1 VPAAG
6 RGGAPA
12 ARSSA
17 APAAASAAGVGSNVR
32 GAVALRRVAV
42 ARAAAGLREAG
53 DDFAAAVFAP
63 ADDFAAA
70 VFAPADGFAAA
81 VFAPADGFVAVDVF
95 VAGDLAADGSAAAGF
110 LASRAAACAAC
121 GCSNVFG
128 ALARRPPI
136 RSGRVEGSAAR
147 TPFSSFLGFG
157 FDFFGFSTLSA
168 MRLRVYGSRSGRGA
182 RPPS

>member
-1 VPAAG
+1 
-6 RGGAPA
+6 
-12 ARSSA
+12 
-17 APAAASAAGVGSNVR
+17 
-32 GAVALRRVAV
+32 VALRRVAV

-53 DDFAAAVFAP
+53 DDFAAAVFAPADGFAAAVFPP